1 MNAYRTVL
9 LYSGAA
15 TQVAKLVSVAAQVA
29 GAQGASIEAL
39 CPPDGV
45 DCDGVQ
51 RLLAARSTAGTCHA
65 LAEGVAPLVE
75 RTRGADLLVLS
86 QPYFDASQVPGLQFA
101 SQLLVGAS
109 CPVLFVP
116 RPAELGTRCASRV
129 LVAWDGG
136 REGARALRDAL
147 PLLQRAESVAVY
159 AYGSARGP
167 AASTLPQACDYLRR
181 HGVEPRHAVQR
192 MGDADYAR
200 NSTMTPTLLDATVGE
215 LLLSDAADLAA
226 DLLVMGAY
234 GHSRTQELVL
244 GGVTRS
250 LLSSMTLPVLM
261 SH

>member
-9 LYSGAA
+9 VYSGAA
-15 TQVAKLVSVAAQVA
+15 TQVAKLVTLSARLAA
-29 GAQGASIEAL
+29 AQGASIDAL

-45 DCDGVQ
+45 DCDALR
-51 RLLAARSTAGTCHA
+51 RLLGQAGAPGTCRA
-65 LAEGVAPLVE
+65 LGEGAAALIE
-75 RTRGADLLVLS
+75 HTRGADLLVLS
-86 QPYFDASQVPGLQFA
+86 QPYFESSQAPGLPFA

-109 CPVLFVP
+109 CPLLFVP

-136 REGARALRDAL
+136 RESARALRDAL
-147 PLLQRAESVAVY
+147 PLLQRADTVAMY
-159 AYGSARGP
+159 AYGSSQAP
-167 AASTLPQACDYLRR
+167 AAHSLAHACEYLRR

-200 NSTMTPTLLDATVGE
+200 GGTMAPTLLDASVGE
-215 LLLSDAADLAA
+215 LLLSDAADLDA

-234 GHSRTQELVL
+234 GHSPKQELVL